1 MDLSRPIAVVAPGL
15 HGGVLTVLV
24 RTDRLLTGRAVASL
38 VRPRASAAGVQRVLE
53 DLVLQG
59 LVMREG
65 AGSAWLYSLNREH
78 LAADA
83 VLSLSQIRDRMVTLL
98 RDEVTSW
105 ATQPQSAVVFG
116 SAVRGDGGP
125 DSDIDILLVRPD
137 QRAQP
142 VEIWDQQVERLAERV
157 KTWTGN
163 DADLLELSSQEL
175 SSDETRAVL
184 AVARREGILLAGRPL
199 PRRSTAGVEA

>member
-1 MDLSRPIAVVAPGL
+1 MDLARPIAAVAPGL

-38 VRPRASAAGVQRVLE
+38 VRPRASAAGVQKVLE

-78 LAADA
+78 VAADA
-83 VLSLSQIRDRMVTLL
+83 VLALSQIRDQMVARL

-105 ATQPQSAVVFG
+105 SSQPQSAVVFG

-137 QRAQP
+137 HRAQP
-142 VEIWDQQVERLAERV
+142 VEVWDQQVERLAERV
-157 KTWTGN
+157 RTWTGN
-163 DADLLELSSQEL
+163 DADLLELSSHEL
-175 SSDETRAVL
+175 SSDGTRAVL

-199 PRRSTAGVEA
+199 PSRSTGGVDA

>member
-15 HGGVLTVLV
+15 RGGVLTVLV

-38 VRPRASAAGVQRVLE
+38 VRPRASAAGVQKVLE
-53 DLVLQG
+53 DLVVQG

-78 LAADA
+78 LAAKA
-83 VLSLSQIRDRMVTLL
+83 VLALSQIRDQMVTHL
-98 RDEVTSW
+98 RDELTSW
-105 ATQPQSAVVFG
+105 ASQPQSAVVFG

-137 QRAQP
+137 HGAQP

-163 DADLLELSSQEL
+163 DADLLELSSHEL
-175 SSDETRAVL
+175 SSDETRAAVD
-184 AVARREGILLAGRPL
+184 VARREGILLAGRPL
-199 PRRSTAGVEA
+199 PRRSTAGVGA